1 MDKELISGVVLTE
14 FDDFLGPT
22 PVLWLPADL
31 DEETRRLVSLKSITL
46 LSGEEMYIPDSLVII
61 PFGSLGMKGIVKY
74 VEWEQ
79 EGVRGGR
86 LLSAITLLFRE
97 ANDLIFYKYLK
108 HLRVFFDEMT
118 IIARNYKVTGGADIE
133 LLKEFEAFHDRLIIL
148 LDELKTTEL
157 RDDKEL
163 VAFPETDEERKEYV
177 FKVVVCGDPEV
188 GKTSTI
194 LSFTDKAFKRT
205 YIPTIGVNITE
216 KSLYYDRDLIQFTI
230 WDIAGQEK
238 FGIMRTHFYKGL
250 EGLLVIFDLTRPE
263 TLENAAGWY
272 KDVLKSSFGQW
283 PDFSA
288 LLGNKSDLVDE
299 RKISEKEAREV
310 AESLGI
316 EYVETSA
323 LTGENV
329 EQVFYKLAEIL
340 VKSRRKLK

>member
-1 MDKELISGVVLTE
+1 MVKELISGVIYTE
-14 FDDFLGPT
+14 FDDFLGPN
-22 PVLWLPADL
+22 PVLWLPGDL

-61 PFGSLGMKGIVKY
+61 PFGSIGMKGIVKY

-86 LLSAITLLFRE
+86 LLSAITLLFKE

-118 IIARNYKVTGGADIE
+118 QIARNYKVSGGADVE
-133 LLKEFEAFHDRLIIL
+133 LLKEFRSFHDRLIVL
-148 LDELKTTEL
+148 LEELRTTEIQ
-157 RDDKEL
+157 DDKEL
-163 VAFPETDEERKEYV
+163 VAFPESDDERKEYV

-216 KSLYYDRDLIQFTI
+216 KSLFYDKDLIQFTI

-263 TLENAAGWY
+263 TLKSAADWY
-272 KDVLKSSFGQW
+272 KDVLKCSFGVW
-283 PDFSA
+283 PDYSV

-299 RKISEKEAREV
+299 RKVSEEEAREL

-340 VKSRRKLK
+340 VNSRRKLK